1 MAARIAMPEGTILRI
16 PTPVLVT
23 GRIRT
28 QGVSTVAE
36 QLVVTLAIVFVSA
49 GVLSLIANHFEL
61 SPIPFYIIAGLVA
74 GRFETVTQ
82 GEIIT
87 LAQWG
92 IAFLVFV
99 FAIRIDFGDLE
110 SVLRDAEVA
119 AFTQLIVVAPIAFA
133 VGYAFGELFG
143 FDQQIRNAVYFS
155 AAVVLSSSLVGG
167 VVLGSEIRENLV
179 HGRLASSVHFFDDL
193 IAIALLLI
201 LSTEVVTADAIAAQI
216 GYGVLF
222 VVAGLVLYRHGF
234 PILVRLADGDGEL
247 VLVGAISILITF
259 IAAAEY
265 VGLSIVVGAF
275 AAGVAIRSDGTQALE
290 VQNGIDS
297 ITDFFVA
304 IFFVTVGAL
313 VALPSAQ
320 VLLIAVTLT
329 ALVLVL
335 NPLVHVLSFI
345 YEGYDARTAFLAGS
359 SLNQVS
365 EFALI
370 IAIQGLLME
379 PQTIAPAMF
388 DAIILAAAATMLLT
402 FLGRRIENRV
412 YETVVTRLFRG
423 QRTRK
428 VDDRSSVA
436 DLSDHIVVVGYGRIG
451 RRVVEQLEERDHPYV
466 VLEND
471 PVLWDEL
478 DAECRNYVLGD
489 AVSTYPW
496 SKAQISD
503 AALICST
510 VDHRPVSETILEL
523 STDADIICRSESA
536 EDAGEL
542 LEAGATHV
550 AVPNVLA
557 GEQLIGIVDALAA
570 GKTDPETLEREQR
583 EYFQALER
591 YGFAT
596 RDERV

>member
-1 MAARIAMPEGTILRI
+1 MAEE
-16 PTPVLVT
+16 LV
-23 GRIRT
+23 I
-28 QGVSTVAE
+28 
-36 QLVVTLAIVFVSA
+36 TLAVVFVTA
-49 GVLSLIANHFEL
+49 GTLSLIANHFGL
-61 SPIPFYIIAGLVA
+61 SPIPFYIIAGLIA
-74 GRFETVTQ
+74 GGFESVTQ
-82 GEIIT
+82 AEIIV

-110 SVLRDAEVA
+110 SVLRDAEIA
-119 AFTQLIVVAPIAFA
+119 ALTQLAVVAPIAFG
-133 VGYAFGELFG
+133 VGFGFAELFG
-143 FDQQIRNAVYFS
+143 FTDPVRNAVYFS

-167 VVLGSEIRENLV
+167 VVLGSEIRQNLV
-179 HGRLASSVHFFDDL
+179 HGRLASSIHFFDDL

-222 VVAGLVLYRHGF
+222 VVAGLVIYRHGF
-234 PILVRLADGDGEL
+234 PLVVRLAAGDGEL
-247 VLVGAISILITF
+247 VLVGSISILIAF
-259 IAAAEY
+259 IGAAEY

-313 VALPSAQ
+313 VTFPSLE
-320 VLLIAVTLT
+320 VLLIAGALT
-329 ALVLVL
+329 GLVLVL

-370 IAIQGLLME
+370 IAIQALLMG
-379 PQTIAPAMF
+379 TIAEAVF
-388 DAIILAAAATMLLT
+388 EAIILAAAATMLIT
-402 FLGRRIENRV
+402 FLARRSEDTV
-412 YETVVTRLFRG
+412 YEIVVARLFRG

-428 VDDRSSVA
+428 VDERSHVDNLTGHA
-436 DLSDHIVVVGYGRIG
+436 VVVGYGRIG
-451 RRVVEQLEERDHPYV
+451 RRLVQTLEEFDQSYV

-478 DAECRNYVLGD
+478 NAECRNYVLGD
-489 AVSTYPW
+489 ALAEYPW
-496 SKAQISD
+496 QKAQIDD
-503 AALICST
+503 AALVVST
-510 VDHRPVSETILEL
+510 VDHRPVSETILEREP
-523 STDADIICRSESA
+523 DADVLLRSESA
-536 EDAGEL
+536 DTASEL

-557 GEQLIGIVDALAA
+557 GEQLVSTVEDLASGDTDAAA
-570 GKTDPETLEREQR
+570 LEQAQL
-583 EYFQALER
+583 EYFQTLER
-591 YGFAT
+591 YGFAS
-596 RDERV
+596 RDERI

>member
-1 MAARIAMPEGTILRI
+1 M
-16 PTPVLVT
+16 
-23 GRIRT
+23 
-28 QGVSTVAE
+28 AE

>member
-1 MAARIAMPEGTILRI
+1 MTEELVIA
-16 PTPVLVT
+16 
-23 GRIRT
+23 
-28 QGVSTVAE
+28 
-36 QLVVTLAIVFVSA
+36 LAVVFVTA
-49 GVLSLIANHFEL
+49 GVLSLIANQFGL
-61 SPIPFYIIAGLVA
+61 SPIPFYIIAGLIA
-74 GRFETVTQ
+74 GRFVTES
-82 GEIIT
+82 EIIV

-92 IAFLVFV
+92 IAFLVFA
-99 FAIRIDFGDLE
+99 FAIRIDFADVE
-110 SVLRDAEVA
+110 TVLRDAELA
-119 AFTQLIVVAPIAFA
+119 SATQLIVVAPIAFG
-133 VGYAFGELFG
+133 VGYLFGDLFG
-143 FDQQIRNAVYFS
+143 FADPVRNAVYFS

-167 VVLGSEIRENLV
+167 VLLGSEIRENLV
-179 HGRLASSVHFFDDL
+179 HGRLASSIHFFDDL
-193 IAIALLLI
+193 VAIALLLI

-216 GYGVLF
+216 GYGVVL
-222 VVAGLVLYRHGF
+222 VISGLVLYRHGF
-234 PILVRLADGDGEL
+234 PLLVRLADGDGEL
-247 VLVGAISILITF
+247 VLVGSISILIAF
-259 IAAAEY
+259 LAAAEY
-265 VGLSIVVGAF
+265 VGVSIVVGAF

-290 VQNGIDS
+290 VQNGISS

-313 VALPSAQ
+313 VAIPSLE
-320 VLLIAVTLT
+320 VLVIAATLS
-329 ALVLVL
+329 ALVLAL

-370 IAIQGLLME
+370 IAIQALLMG
-379 PQTIAPAMF
+379 TIADPLF
-388 DAIILAAAATMLLT
+388 DAIILAAAVTMLLT
-402 FLGRRIENRV
+402 FLGRRTEDVV
-412 YETVVTRLFRG
+412 YETVVARLFRG

-428 VDDRSSVA
+428 VDERSSV
-436 DLSDHIVVVGYGRIG
+436 DELEDHVLVVGYGRIG
-451 RRVVEQLEERDHPYV
+451 RRIVETLEDNDVPYV

-489 AVSTYPW
+489 ALAEYPW
-496 SKAQISD
+496 EKAQIGD
-503 AALICST
+503 AALVCST

-523 STDADIICRSESA
+523 ETDADADVLLRSESA
-536 EDAGEL
+536 AVASDL

-557 GEQLIGIVDALAA
+557 GEQLLATVDALAA
-570 GKTDPETLEREQR
+570 GETDPETLEREQR
-583 EYFQALER
+583 DYFQALER

>member
-1 MAARIAMPEGTILRI
+1 MT
-16 PTPVLVT
+16 
-23 GRIRT
+23 
-28 QGVSTVAE
+28 E
-36 QLVVTLAIVFVSA
+36 QLVVTLAVVFVAA
-49 GVLSLIANHFEL
+49 GLLSLVANQFGL
-61 SPIPFYIIAGLVA
+61 SPIPFYIIAGLIA
-74 GRFETVTQ
+74 GSFETVTQ
-82 GEIIT
+82 EEIIV

-110 SVLRDAEVA
+110 SILRDAELA
-119 AFTQLIVVAPIAFA
+119 AVTQLIVVAPLAFA
-133 VGYAFGELFG
+133 VGYVFGDLFG
-143 FDQQIRNAVYFS
+143 FENQVRNAVYFS

-167 VVLGSEIRENLV
+167 VVLGSEIRQNLV

-193 IAIALLLI
+193 VAITLLLI

-222 VVAGLVLYRHGF
+222 VVAGLLIYRHGF
-234 PILVRLADGDGEL
+234 RLLVRLADGDGEL
-247 VLVGAISILITF
+247 VLVGSISILITF

-275 AAGVAIRSDGTQALE
+275 AAGIAIRSDGTQALD

-313 VALPSAQ
+313 VVVPFVDLDWSASIEVLSIAAAL
-320 VLLIAVTLT
+320 AV
-329 ALVLVL
+329 LVLVL
-335 NPLVHVLSFI
+335 NPVVHTLSFVS
-345 YEGYDARTAFLAGS
+345 EGYDARTAFLASS

-370 IAIQGLLME
+370 IAIQALILTE
-379 PQTIAPAMF
+379 TIAAPMF
-388 DAIILAAAATMLLT
+388 DAIILAAAATMVLT
-402 FLGRRIENRV
+402 FLARRTEDAV
-412 YETVVTRLFRG
+412 YETIVARLFRG

-428 VDDRSSVA
+428 VDDRSSVDDLA
-436 DLSDHIVVVGYGRIG
+436 DHVVVVGYGRIG
-451 RRVVEQLEERDHPYV
+451 RRVVETLEELDCPYV

-478 DAECRNYVLGD
+478 DVECRNYVLGD
-489 AVSTYPW
+489 ALSAYPW
-496 SKAQISD
+496 EKAQPED
-503 AALICST
+503 AALILST
-510 VDHRPVSETILEL
+510 VDHRPVSEAVLERDHE
-523 STDADIICRSESA
+523 TDADILLRSESA
-536 EDAGEL
+536 EIAGEL
-542 LEAGATHV
+542 LESGATHV

-557 GEQLIGIVDALAA
+557 GEQLLATVDALAA
-570 GKTDPETLEREQR
+570 GETDPETLEREQR

-596 RDERV
+596 RNERV

>member
-1 MAARIAMPEGTILRI
+1 MTEA
-16 PTPVLVT
+16 
-23 GRIRT
+23 
-28 QGVSTVAE
+28 
-36 QLVVTLAIVFVSA
+36 LVVTLAIVFVTA
-49 GVLSLIANHFEL
+49 GLLSLIANQFGL
-61 SPIPFYIIAGLVA
+61 SPIPFYIIAGLIA
-74 GRFETVTQ
+74 GRFEAVTQ
-82 GEIIT
+82 EEIIV

-110 SVLRDAEVA
+110 SVLRDAEIA
-119 AFTQLIVVAPIAFA
+119 AFTQLIVVAPLAFA
-133 VGYAFGELFG
+133 AGYAFGDVLG
-143 FDQQIRNAVYFS
+143 FDHQVRNAVYFS
-155 AAVVLSSSLVGG
+155 ATVVLSSSLVGG

-193 IAIALLLI
+193 VAIALLLI
-201 LSTEVVTADAIAAQI
+201 LSTEVVTADAVAAQI

-222 VVAGLVLYRHGF
+222 VVAGLLIYRHGF
-234 PILVRLADGDGEL
+234 RLLVRLADGDGEL
-247 VLVGAISILITF
+247 VLVGCISILIAF
-259 IAAAEY
+259 LAAAEY

-313 VALPSAQ
+313 VAIPSAE
-320 VLLIAVTLT
+320 VLLISLALA

-335 NPLVHVLSFI
+335 NPLVHILSFV

-370 IAIQGLLME
+370 IAIQALLMG
-379 PQTIAPAMF
+379 TIAPMLF

-402 FLGRRIENRV
+402 FLGRRIEDAV
-412 YETVVTRLFRG
+412 YETVVARLFRG

-428 VDDRSSVA
+428 VDERSSVD
-436 DLSDHIVVVGYGRIG
+436 DLEDHVVVVGYGRIG
-451 RRVVEQLEERDHPYV
+451 RRIVETLEELGRSYV

-489 AVSTYPW
+489 ALAEYPW
-496 SKAQISD
+496 MKAQVAD
-503 AALICST
+503 AALVCST
-510 VDHRPVSETILEL
+510 VDHRPVSEAALEL
-523 STDADIICRSESA
+523 ETNADILLRSESA
-536 EDAGEL
+536 EVASEL
-542 LEAGATHV
+542 LESGATHV

-557 GEQLIGIVDALAA
+557 GEQLLVTVDALAA
-570 GKTDPETLEREQR
+570 EKTDPSTLEREHR
-583 EYFQALER
+583 NYFQALER